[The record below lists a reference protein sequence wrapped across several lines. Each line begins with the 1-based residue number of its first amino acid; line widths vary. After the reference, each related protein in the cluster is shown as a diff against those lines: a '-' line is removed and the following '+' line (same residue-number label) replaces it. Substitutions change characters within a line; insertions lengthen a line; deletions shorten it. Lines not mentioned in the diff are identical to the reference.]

1 MREVTTFFLHNL
13 KKIYIT
19 ILKVKNSKLAKED
32 ILKEYL
38 DLLSNVYYILLTLT
52 PFVFKIFS
60 WITFQMYVYA
70 CVLSCF
76 SRVWY
81 FATPWP
87 AACQASYPLP
97 STISWGLLRFKFM
110 PIELVIPFMIAS
122 TACVRALGQDGASTI
137 RSKTSST
144 VRGESMMNPKPFLK
158 AFSNSETH

>member
-87 AACQASYPLP
+87 AACQASYPPLSP
-97 STISWGLLRFKFM
+97 GVCS
-110 PIELVIPFMIAS
+110 
-122 TACVRALGQDGASTI
+122 D
-137 RSKTSST
+137 
-144 VRGESMMNPKPFLK
+144 
-158 AFSNSETH
+158 SNSCLLNWWYHLWLHLQLVWELWVRMEPPPYGAKLVPLSGERAWWTLNRS